1 MLRTVESID
10 STNAEL
16 ARQWQNGDARDGDAL
31 RALHQTSGRGRMGRT
46 FVDSPSEALLLS
58 VLRVLPNTPEL
69 REHAGWLTLGTGLA
83 MVAALRPL
91 AGDRLALKWPNDVLL
106 DERKLGGVLGE
117 LLDSDDKHLPVVLG
131 CGINTTAQTKPAPG
145 ATSLALGGLE
155 SGPDVVASIADRF
168 LKELHVRVEHVVTGR
183 IGKLHE
189 ELISVCI
196 TPGRSVRVTTVTG
209 EVTEGRAVE
218 IDTEGA
224 LLVDTDN
231 GLVKVTG
238 SDADLI

>member
-16 ARQWQNGDARDGDAL
+16 ARQWRAGDARDGDAL
-31 RALHQTSGRGRMGRT
+31 RALHQTAGRGRLGRS
-46 FVDSPSEALLLS
+46 FVEEPSQALLLS
-58 VLRVLPNTPEL
+58 VLRVLPLSDLED
-69 REHAGWLTLGTGLA
+69 RAGWLTLGTGLA
-83 MVAALRPL
+83 MVAALRPV

-117 LLDSDDKHLPVVLG
+117 LLDPEEDRIPVILG
-131 CGINTTAQTKPAPG
+131 CGINTTATVEPSPG
-145 ATSLALGGLE
+145 AISLAMAGLD
-155 SGPDVVASIADRF
+155 SDPATVSALIDRYMT
-168 LKELHVRVEHVVTGR
+168 ELHVRVEHVVTNR

-189 ELISVCI
+189 ELTSVCI
-196 TPGRSVRVTTVTG
+196 TPGRQVLVTTVTD
-209 EVTEGRAVE
+209 EQTRGRAVE
-218 IDTEGA
+218 IDMQGA

-231 GLVKVTG
+231 GLVRVTG